1 MRLPRQI
8 AQWTTSLVLGLVVLA
23 LCSYGALLALGY
35 RPVALYSGSMRPTLP
50 VGSLAVDRVVQAS
63 DVRVGDVITFA
74 DPYDPRRLVTH
85 RVVSVVRTPHGLGY
99 RTRGDA
105 NPQRDPWTIR
115 LPARVGRVSFDLP
128 WAGYALIYAKT
139 REVRT
144 ALILLAGLSV
154 LGRVLSRIWRSR
166 APGEAARA

>member
-1 MRLPRQI
+1 MRLPRI
-8 AQWTTSLVLGLVVLA
+8 TQWTTSLMLGLVVLA
-23 LCSYGALLALGY
+23 LCSYGALFVSGY

-63 DVRVGDVITFA
+63 EVRVGDVITFA
-74 DPYDPRRLVTH
+74 NPYEPRKLVTH
-85 RVVSVVRTPHGLGY
+85 RVVAVVRTPHGLGY

-105 NPQRDPWTIR
+105 NPERDPWTIR
-115 LPARVGRVSFDLP
+115 LPARVGRVSFDVP

-144 ALILLAGLSV
+144 ALILLAALSILGGV
-154 LGRVLSRIWRSR
+154 LKRIWR
-166 APGEAARA
+166 APAPEKAARA

>member
-1 MRLPRQI
+1 MRLLRRV
-8 AQWTTSLVLGLVVLA
+8 AQWTTSLMLGLVVLA
-23 LCSYGALLALGY
+23 LCSYGVLLARGY

-50 VGSLAVDRVVQAS
+50 VGSLAVDRIVRAS
-63 DVRVGDVITFA
+63 DVRVGDMITFA
-74 DPYDPRRLVTH
+74 NPYEPRKLVTH
-85 RVVSVVRTPHGLGY
+85 RVVAVVRAAHGLGY

-105 NPQRDPWTIR
+105 NPERDPWTIR
-115 LPARVGRVSFDLP
+115 LPARVGRVSFDVP

-154 LGRVLSRIWRSR
+154 LGRV
-166 APGEAARA
+166 

>member
-1 MRLPRQI
+1 MRLRRI
-8 AQWTTSLVLGLVVLA
+8 TQWTTSLMLGLVVLA
-23 LCSYGALLALGY
+23 LCSYGALLARGY

-74 DPYDPRRLVTH
+74 NPYEPRNLVTH
-85 RVVSVVRTPHGLGY
+85 RVVAVVRTARGLGY

-105 NPQRDPWTIR
+105 NAERDPWTIR
-115 LPARVGRVSFDLP
+115 LPARVGRVSFDVP

-144 ALILLAGLSV
+144 ALILLAALSV
-154 LGRVLSRIWRSR
+154 LGGVLKRIWHAPASR
-166 APGEAARA
+166 KAARA